1 MDLIPHRLSAEA
13 FKQVVRN
20 APLVSIDLLL
30 YSSNHEILLGQR
42 SNMPARN
49 FWFVPGGRIY
59 KDESI
64 RAAFSRITLVET
76 GLRLSSEQA
85 VFHGVYEHIH
95 PDQNFADEPG
105 FGTHYVVLAFE
116 VKLTGDLPA
125 LPLEQHTLY
134 RWMTVPELLRDEHVH
149 PYTKNYFNGTHTF

>member
-1 MDLIPHRLSAEA
+1 MDILPHLLSADV

-20 APLVSIDLLL
+20 APLVSIDLLI
-30 YSSNHEILLGQR
+30 YNGNQEILLGQR

-64 RAAFSRITLVET
+64 RDAFSRITLGET
-76 GLRLSSEQA
+76 GLRLNSEQA
-85 VFHGVYEHIH
+85 VFHGVYEHFH
-95 PDQNFADEPG
+95 ANQNFADEEG

-125 LPLEQHTLY
+125 LPMEQHTLY
-134 RWMTVPELLRDEHVH
+134 RWMTVPELLRDEQVH
-149 PYTKNYFNGTHTF
+149 PYTKNYFNGTRTF